1 MANYSNSDLL
11 VLLDYVA
18 EQATLKELVMLE
30 EIIKNQIHIKK
41 LEARLPRDSVF
52 APESSG
58 WVSEETIVFPSSK
71 YEY

>member
-18 EQATLKELVMLE
+18 VHASIKELVMLE

-41 LEARLPRDSVF
+41 LEARLPHGSVF

-58 WVSEETIVFPSSK
+58 WDSEETIVFPSK
-71 YEY
+71 EYD